1 MADGRDLVEQDSV
14 AEGEDLAAHLVMTH
28 ADGIQRVFHKQP
40 ATDPQGAP
48 SGRRVA
54 VIDRHRDYS
63 MLSLYLQ
70 PGNVIGESLLVPS
83 ERFGQ
88 SKEGASVDVTSVLKQ
103 LGILLEGEHLIEG
116 AKCVC
121 VATGYSDL
129 YLDIEN
135 GFSLRK
141 LEMRPQ
147 FQSSKVSFTKLCRK
161 FVDCGDGV
169 WLPSEIVKTW
179 FDDAGQMM
187 MQEQIELSQMAI
199 NMPVPQETF
208 TEIIPRGAFVNDN
221 IKSLSYISGEKGSI
235 AQLVEKSVPGGLE
248 ARPGKQSWTIVI
260 LGNLAVL
267 AVVLAVWWRAK
278 RVPAKQGAR

>member
-1 MADGRDLVEQDSV
+1 
-14 AEGEDLAAHLVMTH
+14 
-28 ADGIQRVFHKQP
+28 
-40 ATDPQGAP
+40 
-48 SGRRVA
+48 
-54 VIDRHRDYS
+54 
-63 MLSLYLQ
+63 
-70 PGNVIGESLLVPS
+70 
-83 ERFGQ
+83 
-88 SKEGASVDVTSVLKQ
+88 
-103 LGILLEGEHLIEG
+103 
-116 AKCVC
+116 
-121 VATGYSDL
+121 
-129 YLDIEN
+129 
-135 GFSLRK
+135 
-141 LEMRPQ
+141 
-147 FQSSKVSFTKLCRK
+147 LCRK

-208 TEIIPRGAFVNDN
+208 TEIIPRGAFVTDN